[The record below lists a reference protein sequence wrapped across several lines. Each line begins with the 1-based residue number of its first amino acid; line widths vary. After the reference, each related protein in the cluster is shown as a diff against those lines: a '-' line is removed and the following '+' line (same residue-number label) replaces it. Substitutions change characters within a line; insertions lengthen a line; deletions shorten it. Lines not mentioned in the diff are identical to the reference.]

1 MCEGEIVIQ
10 WHSMRFRL
18 TVILLVISLLPLIFL
33 GIFSY
38 QRSASVIES
47 ETQELTN
54 QLVGESNKILNQ
66 HLDEMVQVFTML
78 FTNQKLF
85 DLLNTEKSD
94 DAYENYQRESEIR
107 DIMRNITNAR
117 LDIQAVTVASE
128 SGDLISTVSTLN
140 ADFQP
145 EEQDWF
151 KQTVDAEGK
160 LVWFP
165 TRQEALIGEGGEQWT
180 YALARSVKAVGSDE
194 NYVFLLEVR
203 ESALSGLLKEME
215 LNNTG
220 ALRIV
225 DRNGNVVSSL
235 DEGELGTKKETYT
248 FLDQGEAGSFVESEQ
263 LISYAPLETSDW
275 FLVAEVPLAAMLGQV
290 KQIGI
295 FTFGAVVLSAV
306 ASIIASVLIGR
317 QLARPVEA
325 MRGVMKLAGEGDL
338 TAQAEI
344 TGKHEIAQLNNS
356 YEELIRRF
364 RNFVGRTKG
373 AGEELKQAADD
384 LIKQAEQNNVT
395 YREITEATESIAAGA
410 DQQAREAE
418 TGAELVSELL
428 SKWRASLSEAEKLEQ
443 VMNETVQVSEDGRN
457 SIRDL
462 LEKNELTEQ
471 EIKRLTDNLGLLE
484 DRVGEVHKAT
494 NLIDD
499 IMDQTKILALNAAIE
514 AHRAGQDGRGFIVVA
529 DEIQRLSQQVL
540 SATETIGGS
549 IEAIQQ
555 AMKST
560 WNSMKLTNE
569 AMELQRN
576 TVTGTDQAFNSI
588 REQMAEAQSQLTSVM
603 NTLSLVQQ
611 FEQKMSDAIQNIS
624 AVAQQSA
631 AATEQVAALAK
642 DQENSSDHLVT
653 LSHSLAEV
661 VNTLEEE
668 LSQFRVD
675 SEAAGDDGAETAEGR
690 RLAREGENA
699 DDTSPF
705 DKSKASANTV
715 EEEERAVGEGYS
727 EFAEEGGREEG
738 DTLTEEETESVY
750 ESDPG
755 SETEGERQDD
765 EKREDS
771 SN

>member
-1 MCEGEIVIQ
+1 
-10 WHSMRFRL
+10 
-18 TVILLVISLLPLIFL
+18 
-33 GIFSY
+33 
-38 QRSASVIES
+38 
-47 ETQELTN
+47 
-54 QLVGESNKILNQ
+54 
-66 HLDEMVQVFTML
+66 ML

-85 DLLNTEKSD
+85 DLLNTKKSD

-151 KQTVDAEGK
+151 KQAVDAEGK

-220 ALRIV
+220 TLRIV
-225 DRNGNVVSSL
+225 DRNGTVVSSL
-235 DEGELGTKKETYT
+235 EEGELGTKKETYT

-418 TGAELVSELL
+418 TGAELVGELL

-653 LSHSLAEV
+653 LSHSLGEV

-675 SEAAGDDGAETAEGR
+675 REAAGDDGTETVEE

-705 DKSKASANTV
+705 DKSKASTNTV

-727 EFAEEGGREEG
+727 VFVEGGGREEG
-738 DTLTEEETESVY
+738 DTLTEEETAGVY
-750 ESDPG
+750 ESDPT